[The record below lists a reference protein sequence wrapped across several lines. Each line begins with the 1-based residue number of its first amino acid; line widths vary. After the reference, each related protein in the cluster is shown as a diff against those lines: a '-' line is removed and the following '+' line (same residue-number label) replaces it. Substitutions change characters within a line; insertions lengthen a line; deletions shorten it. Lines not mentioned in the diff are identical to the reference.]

1 MPSVRSILYLQL
13 FYLNLTHVYSFCSLG
28 GGFCV
33 GWVESNKDPV
43 MSCIY
48 GCVSASF
55 AVEQVG
61 LPTCSRD
68 AEHGEI
74 WNSGPSAR
82 DRLELLKARFEF
94 LPK

>member
-1 MPSVRSILYLQL
+1 
-13 FYLNLTHVYSFCSLG
+13 
-28 GGFCV
+28 
-33 GWVESNKDPV
+33 